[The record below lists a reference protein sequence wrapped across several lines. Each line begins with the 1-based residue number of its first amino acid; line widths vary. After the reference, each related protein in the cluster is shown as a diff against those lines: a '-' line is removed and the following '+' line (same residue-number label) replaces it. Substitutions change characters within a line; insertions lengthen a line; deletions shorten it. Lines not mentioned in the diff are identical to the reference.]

1 MRLASFPG
9 LLRAAVDRP
18 DWKGVKPSHVVLSLV
33 ALLVL
38 VWWGGAWNRAV
49 KKWKIKNSPVAWY
62 DPYDFV
68 SLDFLHNYQAS
79 RCWLSGHD
87 PYREDF
93 KDPIGRKLCY
103 PPIVLACFAWCKL
116 LPVQK
121 AIAVWTLAL
130 ASLAGLGAVAAWQTR
145 RRLGLTPVPLLVM
158 VAAVVTSAP
167 VAFAMER
174 GNYDLL
180 IVPLILLMA
189 WGLGRTGWL
198 ADGVIGYALGLAICL
213 KVYPGLMGFALL
225 ALGRWRAA
233 GLTAVAVAAFLG
245 FQFQN
250 LPIFLQNLRA
260 LSDSMQVHGINVLAA
275 THSITF
281 TWKPLWHGS
290 QLEVLTAVPGGV
302 AAAGI
307 VGTLLLWTSWH
318 VRRAADPR
326 NLLVPY
332 LLWIAA
338 AATFVP
344 RVSND
349 YNLFFLPM
357 AALAVWDRR
366 DPVPVHVALGFFCL
380 VMQPISFG
388 LSLSV
393 LFGFK
398 VAALVAVAAC
408 LVRRAREQM
417 AQPPAASVV
426 IAASLPAS
434 ELQASSTTECCHV
447 E

>member
-1 MRLASFPG
+1 MRSASFPG
-9 LLRAAVDRP
+9 LLRAAVGRP
-18 DWKGVKPSHVVLSLV
+18 GWKGIKPSHVALSLV

-49 KKWKIKNSPVAWY
+49 KKWKLKNSPVAWY

-79 RCWLSGHD
+79 RFWLSGHD

-103 PPIVLACFAWCKL
+103 PPVVLACFAWCKL

-121 AIAVWTLAL
+121 AIAVWTLSL
-130 ASLAGLGAVAAWQTR
+130 GCLAGLGAVAAWQTR
-145 RRLGLTPVPLLVM
+145 RRLGLAPVPLLVT

-180 IVPLILLMA
+180 VVPLILLMA
-189 WGLGRTGWL
+189 WGLRRSGWR
-198 ADGVIGYALGLAICL
+198 ADGVIAAALGLAICL
-213 KVYPGLMGFALL
+213 KVYPGLLGFALL

-233 GLTAVAVAAFLG
+233 GLTAVAVAALLG
-245 FQFQN
+245 FQAHN
-250 LPIFLQNLRA
+250 LPVFVQNLRA
-260 LSDSMQVHGINVLAA
+260 LSDSMQVHGLNVLPA
-275 THSITF
+275 THSLTF
-281 TWKPLWHGS
+281 TWKPLWFGS
-290 QLEVLTAVPGGV
+290 QLGVLTVIPGAV
-302 AAAGI
+302 AAAAV
-307 VGTLLLWTSWH
+307 VGGLLLWASWH
-318 VRRAADPR
+318 VRRSADPGP
-326 NLLVPY
+326 LLVPY
-332 LLWIAA
+332 LLWTAA

-349 YNLFFLPM
+349 YNLVFLPM

-366 DPVPVHVALGFFCL
+366 DSVPAHVALGFFCL
-380 VMQPISFG
+380 VMQPVSFG
-388 LSLSV
+388 LSTSV

-398 VAALVAVAAC
+398 VAGLVATAAC
-408 LVRRAREQM
+408 LVSRARER
-417 AQPPAASVV
+417 AAPAPAAAVV
-426 IAASLPAS
+426 IAAH
-434 ELQASSTTECCHV
+434 LQASPTTECCHV